1 MKLTEAKSNLS
12 RLMSEENLLVEQRSG
27 VQSAFFDTKN
37 RLLVVP
43 EFKEEVSSNVI
54 DLMLSHEVGHALYT
68 PSDKWSEAIT
78 EGKINKS
85 ILNCVEDAR
94 IEKKIKSKYP
104 GLRKIYHFGYSELMR
119 NDFFGTSTL
128 DIETLN
134 LADKINLQFKVG
146 FVKAISFS
154 EEEKQIVDQ
163 VDRVET
169 FEDAVKAA
177 KIIQEYVKQEMEGK
191 FEEIQNENVE
201 ENLEMGSGESLEN
214 FEGYEGEIGEYQSE
228 EYNEG
233 GFDNSAESFGESLE
247 SSQFSDAIED
257 LTLEEFLEE
266 NLRSHTQEFSEENI
280 KNLYK
285 DDGRPSVYVDIPA
298 INLNEYVVGYKT
310 IFGKLN
316 ECIEK
321 VYINHSAYNTFKV
334 ENNSVISYLIKEFNL
349 KKDAKGRKKVRI
361 SKTGDINPNKLYS
374 YNISD
379 DIFKRSA
386 VVPKAQSHG
395 LVFFLDWSGS
405 MQRIL
410 RDTINQLIVLI
421 SFCKKVNIPFE
432 VYAFSSNRTS
442 PYKIETENEVLLN
455 PLCLLN
461 LFSSTM
467 STSEFKEACNF
478 LLSFDGHSF
487 SADRMNSW
495 SAGKFGPFWFSLGNT
510 PLNHTILLSNAVM
523 EDFKSKTKVQITNA
537 IYLTDGESHGITYF
551 TKADDY
557 RRSFSLTSTRNN
569 VYLRD
574 KRSKEVMRFVTS
586 YNKFGETDQC
596 VKFVKKFCDFRTM
609 GFRLTNA
616 RELKTYYRYNNIYET
631 SGKMK
636 EFNRNNVLEM
646 DTEFDKFF
654 FVKSNISKEENG
666 LGEIGDKSSAQ
677 IAKTFTNV
685 LSKKVNTKIFL
696 RKFAEFIS

>member
-68 PSDKWSEAIT
+68 PADKWSEAIS

-94 IEKKIKSKYP
+94 IEKKIKLKYP

-146 FVKAISFS
+146 FVKTISFS
-154 EEEKQIVDQ
+154 EKEKQIVDQ
-163 VDRVET
+163 VDQVET
-169 FEDAVKAA
+169 FEEAVKVA
-177 KIIQEYVKQEMEGK
+177 KLIQEYVKQEMEEK
-191 FEEIQNENVE
+191 FEEIQNEILE
-201 ENLEMGSGESLEN
+201 ENLEMGSGKSLET
-214 FEGYEGEIGEYQSE
+214 FEGHEGEIDEYQSE
-228 EYNEG
+228 EYAEEG
-233 GFDNSAESFGESLE
+233 GDNSAKSFGESLE
-247 SSQFSDAIED
+247 DSRFSDNMEN
-257 LTLEEFLEE
+257 LTLEEFMEE

-285 DDGRPSVYVDIPA
+285 DDGKPSVYVDIPT
-298 INLNEYVVGYKT
+298 IKLDEYIVGYKT

-316 ECIEK
+316 QCIDK
-321 VYINHSAYNTFKV
+321 RYINHSAYNAFKI

-374 YNISD
+374 YNVSD

-405 MQRIL
+405 MHGIL

-421 SFCKKVNIPFE
+421 TFCKKVNIPFE
-432 VYAFSSNRTS
+432 VYAFSSNRITS
-442 PYKIETENEVLLN
+442 YKTETENEVLLN
-455 PLCLLN
+455 PLSLLN
-461 LFSSTM
+461 LFSSNM
-467 STSEFKEACNF
+467 STSEFKEACNL
-478 LLSFDGHSF
+478 LLSFDGNSF
-487 SADRMNSW
+487 SANPKNSW
-495 SAGKFGPFWFSLGNT
+495 PLGMCAPIWFSLGNT

-523 EDFKSKTKVQITNA
+523 EDFKVKTKVQITNA
-537 IYLTDGESHGITYF
+537 IYLTDGESHGVTY
-551 TKADDY
+551 TSKANDFL
-557 RRSFSLTSTRNN
+557 RHFSLSSNRNN

-574 KRSKEVMRFVTS
+574 KKSKEVMRFVTS

-616 RELKTYYRYNNIYET
+616 RELKSYYRYNNIYET
-631 SGKMK
+631 SEKIK

-654 FVKSNISKEENG
+654 FVKSNISKEEKG

-677 IAKTFTNV
+677 IAKTFANV
-685 LSKKVNTKIFL
+685 LSKKVNNKIFL